1 MAHMWVSQNQ
11 GYLFRG
17 VHMISKD
24 ESSLGCILGH
34 IEVPLLREITIYTV
48 QGDYLMDL

>member
-11 GYLFRG
+11 GYLYRD

-24 ESSLGCILGH
+24 ESSLGCILRH
-34 IEVPLLREITIYTV
+34 IEVPLLREITICTEE
-48 QGDYLMDL
+48 GDYLMDL